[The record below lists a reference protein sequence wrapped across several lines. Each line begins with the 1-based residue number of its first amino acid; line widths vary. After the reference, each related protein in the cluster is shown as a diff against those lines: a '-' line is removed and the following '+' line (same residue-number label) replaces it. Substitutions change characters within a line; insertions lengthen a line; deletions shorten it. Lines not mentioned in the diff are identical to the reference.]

1 MSKAKK
7 VLVIINPKSGRFTV
21 KKQLWNIADM
31 FTRAGLETTVY
42 TTQKR
47 GDATE
52 YAKLLADKFD
62 VIVCR
67 GGDGTFNE
75 TVNGVL
81 QSGIDVP
88 VGYIPSGTTND
99 FAHSIGVPTDVQAA
113 IDLICEVEP
122 KPHDIGKV
130 VNSGRYFNY
139 TASFGIF
146 TKSSYSVSQK
156 SKNLFGY
163 PAYVVSGLKE
173 IKDYRPMNLRITCD
187 DKVYEGEYAF
197 GGISSSLVIAGIIK
211 YTRDQVLYDDG
222 VFELNLARLPK
233 NAGEWA
239 EVSRDVLLSHKYN
252 EKYFTLAKGS
262 HFVIESL
269 DNQEVPWTLDG
280 EYGGSFKVTEIDCVN
295 KAFRVYR
302 S

>member
-1 MSKAKK
+1 MDKAKK

-75 TVNGVL
+75 TVNGVM

-99 FAHSIGVPTDVQAA
+99 FAHSIGVPTDVQDA
-113 IDLICEVEP
+113 IDLICQVEP
-122 KPHDIGKV
+122 KLHDIGRV
-130 VNSGRYFNY
+130 RNNGRYFNY

-146 TKSSYSVSQK
+146 TKSSYSVSQT

-163 PAYVVSGLKE
+163 PAYIVSGLKE
-173 IKDYRPMNLRITCD
+173 IKDYRSMNLRITCD
-187 DKVYEGEYAF
+187 DEVYEGEYAF
-197 GGISSSLVIAGIIK
+197 GGISSSLVMAGLIK
-211 YTRDQVLYDDG
+211 YTRDQVKFDDG
-222 VFELNLARLPK
+222 IFELNLAKLPK
-233 NAGEWA
+233 NASEWV
-239 EVSRDVLLSHKYN
+239 EVSKDVLISHSYN
-252 EKYFTLAKGS
+252 PKFFTLSKGS
-262 HFVIESL
+262 HFIIESL
-269 DNQEVPWTLDG
+269 DGQEIPWTLDG
-280 EYGGSFKVTEIDCVN
+280 EYGGSFKITEIDCIQN
-295 KAFRVYR
+295 AFRVYR

>member
-1 MSKAKK
+1 MDKAKK

-21 KKQLWNIADM
+21 KKQLWNIADI
-31 FTRAGLETTVY
+31 FTRAGVETTVY

-75 TVNGVL
+75 TVNGVM
-81 QSGIDVP
+81 QSGLDVP

-99 FAHSIGVPTDVQAA
+99 FANSIGVPTNVQDA
-113 IDLICEVEP
+113 INLICRVEP
-122 KPHDIGKV
+122 KPHDIGRLI
-130 VNSGRYFNY
+130 NNGRYFNY

-146 TKSSYSVSQK
+146 TKSSYSVSQT
-156 SKNLFGY
+156 SKNIFGY
-163 PAYVVSGLKE
+163 PAYIVSGLQE
-173 IKDYRPMNLRITCD
+173 IKDYRAMNLRITCD
-187 DKVYEGEYAF
+187 DEVYEGEYAF
-197 GGISSSLVIAGIIK
+197 GGISSSLVMAGLIK
-211 YTRDQVLYDDG
+211 YTRDQVKFDDG
-222 VFELNLARLPK
+222 IFELNLAKLPK
-233 NAGEWA
+233 NASEWI
-239 EVSRDVLLSHKYN
+239 EVSKDILFSHKYN
-252 EKYFTLAKGS
+252 EKFFTLSKGS
-262 HFVIESL
+262 HFIVESL
-269 DNQEVPWTLDG
+269 DGQEIPWTLDG
-280 EYGGSFKVTEIDCVN
+280 EYGGSFKITEIDCIQ